1 MKRATV
7 TTRSHR
13 AGCVVCHGSDAHWT
27 KANARALAARHHD
40 SKKHETWY
48 EATIAVRYG
57 RTAADA
63 RQLDIEAAIAA
74 SSGGEALH
82 APLTDPNFDAPADTA
97 TGVSAPVGRSSKPAL
112 AAASPEH
119 PSS

>member
-7 TTRSHR
+7 ITRSHR
-13 AGCVVCHGSDAHWT
+13 AGCVVCHGSDAHLT

-57 RTAADA
+57 RTATDA
-63 RQLDIEAAIAA
+63 RQMDIEAAIAA
-74 SSGGEALH
+74 SSGGAPH
-82 APLTDPNFDAPADTA
+82 APLTVFDAPAGTA
-97 TGVSAPVGRSSKPAL
+97 AGVSAPVGRSSTSAL
-112 AAASPEH
+112 AAAPPEH